1 MFGMLRR
8 LSRPIISIGRKVGK
22 LFGLGRKVVQSE
34 RVLERGG
41 RMAEVGSEFVNVPV
55 FEKNFRGQRFF
66 TGADEMRK
74 GGGFVNTGSGFG
86 LDRSVRIPNYNPEM
100 AEYATKYRDIWGQ
113 NVIRD

>member
-1 MFGMLRR
+1 MLGFIK
-8 LSRPIISIGRKVGK
+8 SVFRPIASIGRKVGN
-22 LFGLGRKVVQSE
+22 LFGIGRKVVQSE

-41 RMAEVGSEFVNVPV
+41 RMAEVGSEFVNVPI
-55 FEKNFRGQRFF
+55 FEKNFRGQKFF

-86 LDRSVRIPNYNPEM
+86 LEQNVRIKNYNPDM
-100 AEYATKYRDIWGQ
+100 AEYATKYSDIWGQ